1 MFEPPPGPVCMP
13 GVCEGGDDGN
23 EVGRGGKEE
32 GIDIVPSQ
40 TLDDAVNMSVTD
52 AHSLGTF
59 CGPCVGKKV
68 VMEPLAV
75 DP

>member
-1 MFEPPPGPVCMP
+1 MP
-13 GVCEGGDDGN
+13 GVREGGDDGN

-40 TLDDAVNMSVTD
+40 ALDDAVNMSVTD
-52 AHSLGTF
+52 AHSLGTIR
-59 CGPCVGKKV
+59 CHYVGKKV